1 MNSGAAALTS
11 IGKLLIAVGL
21 VFALIG
27 LAVYTMGRYG
37 AGTHAIGAGERGV
50 PGDLVLRVG
59 GVTIYLPLATCI
71 LLSVL
76 LSVLLTVGWYIAG
89 ALRR

>member
-1 MNSGAAALTS
+1 MNSGAEALTS
-11 IGKLLIAVGL
+11 IGKLLIAGGL
-21 VFALIG
+21 LLALTG

-37 AGTHAIGAGERGV
+37 AGTHSVGVGVRGL

-59 GVTIYLPLATCI
+59 GVTIHLPLATCI
-71 LLSVL
+71 LLSIL

>member
-11 IGKLLIAVGL
+11 IGKLLIAGGL
-21 VFALIG
+21 ILALTG

-37 AGTHAIGAGERGV
+37 SHWRGV
-50 PGDLVLRVG
+50 PGDFVLRVG

-71 LLSVL
+71 LLSIL